1 VLRHDLAGPHSEAL
15 GERARAALP
24 GGNTRTTVFVPPQ
37 PPYAASGRG
46 HVITDADGHE
56 VIDLQA
62 NQSALVH
69 GHAHP
74 AIVTA
79 IAGGLQDGL
88 CFGMPTESEV
98 KLAEHLLAR
107 IPSVQRL
114 RFTNSG
120 TEAVMTA
127 VRTARAFTGRDAIL
141 RFEGCYHG
149 AFDAVMSGS
158 RGVPMS
164 VDGDVIV
171 VPWGDVAA
179 LENAL
184 EEHGD
189 RIACVLVDLMPMRGG
204 LHQAQ
209 PSFARALRSGTRECG
224 ALLLVDEVI
233 TFRLGHGGLAAAMGV
248 EPDLITLGKTIGGG
262 LPVGAF
268 GGRADVMD
276 VLDPRAAGFVEH
288 GGTFT
293 ANPTVMRAGLVGL
306 ELLDERAINRINH
319 LGSRLRGSLRELG
332 YWVNGYGSLSRV
344 LVEDADGFWWRMYKA
359 GVLISRNGF
368 ACVATTMDEQTIDDV
383 VAIFADCK

>member
-1 VLRHDLAGPHSEAL
+1 MAVGTHSSRL
-15 GERARAALP
+15 GERARGVLP
-24 GGNTRTTVFVPPQ
+24 GGNTRTTVFVPPT
-37 PPYAASGRG
+37 PPYAVRGRG

-62 NQSALVH
+62 NQSSLVH

-74 AIVTA
+74 AIVAA

-98 KLAEHLLAR
+98 KLAEHLVAR
-107 IPSVQRL
+107 IPAVERL

-127 VRTARAFTGRDAIL
+127 LRTARAFTGRDRIL

-164 VDGDVIV
+164 VDADVVV
-171 VPWGDVAA
+171 VPWGDVGAFEAA
-179 LENAL
+179 IDEY
-184 EEHGD
+184 GD
-189 RIACVLVDLMPMRGG
+189 QLACVLVDLMPMRAG
-204 LHQAQ
+204 LTQAS
-209 PSFARALRSGTRECG
+209 PSFVRALRAGTHACG

-233 TFRLGHGGLAAAMGV
+233 TFRLGHGGLAAAMGI

-268 GGRADVMD
+268 GGRADVMA
-276 VLDPRAAGFVEH
+276 VLDPREAGYLEH

-293 ANPTVMRAGLVGL
+293 GNPTVMRAGLVGL
-306 ELLDERAINRINH
+306 ELLDERAVARINA
-319 LGSRLRGSLRELG
+319 LGSRLRGKLRDRG
-332 YWVNGYGSLSRV
+332 FWANGFGSLSRV
-344 LVEDADGFWWRMYKA
+344 LVDDPDAFWWRMYEA
-359 GVLISRNGF
+359 GVLIARNGF
-368 ACVATTMDEQTIDDV
+368 ACVATTMDERDV
-383 VAIFADCK
+383 DAVVDIFEACK